1 MNTYAT
7 NLLTVPRTWALRLY
21 ERSLYAVL
29 TKTVYQYFEFNR
41 GLTKNQSSFA
51 NKAIT
56 LHRYYLLLSELSL
69 DPINS
74 AAQQKVTHLSLTQQK
89 TIFTTLVHV
98 TQNKIVHWIV
108 ITRLG
113 ATQKCK
119 YAQLY
124 LVCVLDQGCQIM
136 ANCIFL
142 KTTNPLLSGICLAA
156 RAQSKDDL
164 QKVNMMRSAPIPLI
178 TICAQSNMALN
189 LNRFTKWPLTNTSKG
204 DLKHSQKSY
213 FCLQLT
219 VNP

>member
-21 ERSLYAVL
+21 ERSLFAVL

-98 TQNKIVHWIV
+98 TQNKIVH
-108 ITRLG
+108 
-113 ATQKCK
+113 
-119 YAQLY
+119 
-124 LVCVLDQGCQIM
+124 
-136 ANCIFL
+136 
-142 KTTNPLLSGICLAA
+142 
-156 RAQSKDDL
+156 
-164 QKVNMMRSAPIPLI
+164 
-178 TICAQSNMALN
+178 
-189 LNRFTKWPLTNTSKG
+189 
-204 DLKHSQKSY
+204 
-213 FCLQLT
+213 
-219 VNP
+219 